1 MRPIWVA
8 DAKGIE
14 RSMKGV
20 RVGVLMG
27 GWSAERPVSLVSGK
41 ACADAARALGADV
54 VEIDV
59 DRDIARVLKQVSPD
73 IALNALH
80 GPWGEDGRIQSV
92 LEIADIPYTHSG
104 VLASALAMDKQ
115 KAKAVFQAAGLDVP
129 EGRLMSRQEAA
140 QNHALAPPYVVK
152 PNADGSSFGVFIVRK
167 GENRPPEKLLDP
179 DWRCGDDVLVEEFIP
194 GRELTVAVMGERAL
208 AVTEI
213 RTGHEFYDYDAK
225 YAAGGSVHHVNPSD
239 LPADIHAR
247 AMADAVRA
255 HQLLGCRGVTRTD
268 FRFDPAT
275 KRLVVLE
282 INTQPGM
289 TPTSL
294 APEQAAHVGMSFNQL
309 VGWMLEDASCPR

>member
-1 MRPIWVA
+1 
-8 DAKGIE
+8 
-14 RSMKGV
+14 MKGV

-59 DRDIARVLKQVSPD
+59 DRSIAQVLKSVAPD
-73 IALNALH
+73 VALNALH

-92 LEIADIPYTHSG
+92 LEIASIPYTHSG

-115 KAKAVFQAAGLDVP
+115 MAKAVFASAGLDVP
-129 EGRLMSRQEAA
+129 AGKIMDRHEAA
-140 QNHALAPPYVVK
+140 QIHPLEPPYVVK
-152 PNADGSSFGVFIVRK
+152 PNADGSSFGVFIVRT
-167 GENRPPEKLLDP
+167 GENRPPQMLLDNQ
-179 DWRCGDDVLVEEFIP
+179 WRSSDTVLVEEFIP

-225 YAAGGSVHHVNPSD
+225 YAAGGSIHHVNPSD
-239 LPADIHAR
+239 LPPVIQAK
-247 AMADAVRA
+247 AMEQAVQA

-268 FRFDPAT
+268 FRYDPAT
-275 KRLVVLE
+275 NRLVVLE
-282 INTQPGM
+282 LNTQPGM
-289 TPTSL
+289 TATSL
-294 APEQAAHVGMSFNQL
+294 APEQAAHEGIGFNDL
-309 VGWMLEDASCPR
+309 VKWMLEDASCPR

>member
-1 MRPIWVA
+1 
-8 DAKGIE
+8 
-14 RSMKGV
+14 MKGV

-59 DRDIARVLKQVSPD
+59 DRSIAQVLKSVSPD
-73 IALNALH
+73 VALNALH

-92 LEIADIPYTHSG
+92 LEIANIPYTHSG

-115 KAKAVFQAAGLDVP
+115 KAKAVFASAGLDVP
-129 EGRLMSRQEAA
+129 AGKIMDRHEAA
-140 QNHALAPPYVVK
+140 ETHPLEPPYVVK
-152 PNADGSSFGVFIVRK
+152 PNADGSSFGVFIVRA
-167 GENRPPEKLLDP
+167 GENRPPQMLLDTQ
-179 DWRCGDDVLVEEFIP
+179 WRSGDTVLVEEFIP
-194 GRELTVAVMGERAL
+194 GRELTVAVMGDRAL

-225 YAAGGSVHHVNPSD
+225 YAAGGSIHHVNPSD
-239 LPADIHAR
+239 LPPVIQAK
-247 AMADAVRA
+247 AMDQAVQA

-275 KRLVVLE
+275 NRLVVLE
-282 INTQPGM
+282 LNTQPGM
-289 TPTSL
+289 TATSL
-294 APEQAAHVGMSFNQL
+294 APEQAAHEGIGFNDL
-309 VGWMLEDASCPR
+309 VKWMLEDASCLR